1 MKLQESIPAS
11 STPVKAAAAA
21 AHAQRIY
28 FITGSRPAAPA
39 RPGNHLVCFHIH
51 SYEAVICPA
60 DCEAGGC
67 LLVLSP
73 RGPAGLCGP
82 LNLQNPTA
90 PETGRARPARRVH
103 VEMMSH
109 KLKCSVGAF
118 SVALMRRE
126 NTVPLFDFRV
136 IQLGSEHVSARIRT
150 RLTLGTFT

>member
-1 MKLQESIPAS
+1 M
-11 STPVKAAAAA
+11 PVKAAAAA

-90 PETGRARPARRVH
+90 PSRTPQHQRRDEPDWPDVF
-103 VEMMSH
+103 MW
-109 KLKCSVGAF
+109 K
-118 SVALMRRE
+118 
-126 NTVPLFDFRV
+126 
-136 IQLGSEHVSARIRT
+136 
-150 RLTLGTFT
+150 